1 MAIEKIEKVKKISKN
16 LAPTEPVEKIPN
28 KERFDALMR
37 QENDKQTTQVQTANN
52 TTTQAAAND
61 EVKRSLIDEIGEASR
76 ANSITAVNRYPSA
89 EQLVAQTQSVVNQ
102 IDTLKHTLSKP
113 DLEIKNSVR
122 TLLNNKLSHVDDNLR
137 VALDKAGLEYTPPE
151 AVAAASENPIQH
163 FLGLLTHSQYQL
175 EHLANDV
182 QLMHANRAEIT
193 PANMLLIQIKVGFIQ
208 QEMEFFTSVLTKS
221 LESTKTIM
229 NVQI

>member
-1 MAIEKIEKVKKISKN
+1 MAIEKIEKIKKISKELLPN
-16 LAPTEPVEKIPN
+16 APVDKIPN

-37 QENDKQTTQVQTANN
+37 QENSNQATQVQHANK
-52 TTTQAAAND
+52 TTEATAND
-61 EVKRSLIDEIGEASR
+61 EIKRSLIEEIGDASR
-76 ANSITAVNRYPSA
+76 ANSTTAASKYPSA
-89 EQLVAQTQSVVNQ
+89 AQLVAQTQSVVNQ
-102 IDTLKHTLSKP
+102 IDTLKHTLSTP
-113 DLEIKNSVR
+113 DLELKSSVR
-122 TLLNNKLSHVDDNLR
+122 SLLRNKLSHVDDNLK
-137 VALDKAGLEYTPPE
+137 VALNKAGVEYTPPE
-151 AVAAASENPIQH
+151 AVPAASENPIEH

-182 QLMHANRAEIT
+182 QLMHNNRAEVT

>member
-1 MAIEKIEKVKKISKN
+1 MAIEKIEKIRKIGEELKESQ
-16 LAPTEPVEKIPN
+16 PVERIPD
-28 KERFDALMR
+28 KEKFDALMR
-37 QENDKQTTQVQTANN
+37 QENDIQATQVQN
-52 TTTQAAAND
+52 TTAQTKAN
-61 EVKRSLIDEIGEASR
+61 ENHASNETRSLIEEIGN
-76 ANSITAVNRYPSA
+76 ANRSDSPNANKYPSTQ
-89 EQLVAQTQSVVNQ
+89 QLVAQTQGVVTQ
-102 IDTLKHTLSKP
+102 IDALKQTLSTP
-113 DLEIKNSVR
+113 DVEIKSSVKTMLR
-122 TLLNNKLSHVDDNLR
+122 NKLSHVDDNLK
-137 VALDKAGLEYTPPE
+137 VALDKAGVEYTPPE
-151 AVAAASENPIQH
+151 AVAAGQTPIQH

-175 EHLANDV
+175 EHLAGDV